1 MDDKT
6 AKAVKALG
14 INAKNE
20 EDAREQILEIL
31 KKNEIEGMED
41 EELSTLIDIAEAL
54 VGDSKEDSEEDEND
68 KLAKEVEDE
77 EDADEDEND
86 DDESEE
92 EENVE
97 EGGDELDDMDRSELK
112 TYIKEHELDVKVTK
126 KMEDD
131 DIREAIREAIH
142 AAEVE
147 NGDDEDEQDDEPEPE
162 PEEKPAKAEK
172 SEKKAAKKSEKKEE
186 EPAEKSNKNADKKA
200 EKSEK
205 KADKKEKKE
214 GGRKKTKIDPKNNN
228 EDRKVFD
235 MFKELFPEDNFNYNW
250 VEGGV
255 TIKHRGENSER
266 GIVCM
271 KPFYRKEDGLVGNMY
286 IAALTKNTDVLDKND
301 IDYGFHW
308 NDAPEMKNITIDEA
322 YEILEKVQ
330 DVILEKVQKID
341 KKLGDNKAKMEKNL
355 EKGAK
360 KSDKKEEKEAD
371 VKADKKVEEK
381 APEKSDKK
389 ANKKDKKK

>member
-1 MDDKT
+1 MATKMDEKT

-20 EDAREQILEIL
+20 EDAREKILEIL

-41 EELSTLIDIAEAL
+41 EDLSTLIDIAEAL
-54 VGDSKEDSEEDEND
+54 VSDSNEDSEEDEND

-77 EDADEDEND
+77 DEE
-86 DDESEE
+86 DESEE

-97 EGGDELDDMDRSELK
+97 EGGDELDDMNRSELK
-112 TYIKEHELDVKVTK
+112 AYIKEHKLDVKVTK

-131 DIREAIREAIH
+131 DIREAIR
-142 AAEVE
+142 AAEAE
-147 NGDDEDEQDDEPEPE
+147 NDEEEEQEDEPETETEPE
-162 PEEKPAKAEK
+162 QEEKPEKGKKA
-172 SEKKAAKKSEKKEE
+172 EKKAAKKTEKEE
-186 EPAEKSNKNADKKA
+186 EEPSEKPNKKADKKA
-200 EKSEK
+200 AKVEKSEK

-235 MFKELFPEDNFNYNW
+235 MFKELFPEDSFNYNW

-255 TIKHRGENSER
+255 TIKYRGENSER

-271 KPFYRKEDGLVGNMY
+271 KPFYRKNDGLVGNMY

-301 IDYGFHW
+301 IDYDFHW
-308 NDAPEMKNITIDEA
+308 NNAPEMKSITIEEA

-341 KKLGDNKAKMEKNL
+341 KKLGDNKAKMEKNF

-360 KSDKKEEKEAD
+360 KSDKKEEKAP
-371 VKADKKVEEK
+371 VKADKK
-381 APEKSDKK
+381 
-389 ANKKDKKK
+389 NKKK

>member
-1 MDDKT
+1 MF
-6 AKAVKALG
+6 
-14 INAKNE
+14 
-20 EDAREQILEIL
+20 
-31 KKNEIEGMED
+31 
-41 EELSTLIDIAEAL
+41 
-54 VGDSKEDSEEDEND
+54 
-68 KLAKEVEDE
+68 
-77 EDADEDEND
+77 
-86 DDESEE
+86 
-92 EENVE
+92 
-97 EGGDELDDMDRSELK
+97 
-112 TYIKEHELDVKVTK
+112 DV
-126 KMEDD
+126 
-131 DIREAIREAIH
+131 
-142 AAEVE
+142 
-147 NGDDEDEQDDEPEPE
+147 
-162 PEEKPAKAEK
+162 
-172 SEKKAAKKSEKKEE
+172 
-186 EPAEKSNKNADKKA
+186 
-200 EKSEK
+200 
-205 KADKKEKKE
+205 
-214 GGRKKTKIDPKNNN
+214 
-228 EDRKVFD
+228 
-235 MFKELFPEDNFNYNW
+235 FKELFPEDNFNYNW

-371 VKADKKVEEK
+371 VKADKK
-381 APEKSDKK
+381 

>member
-54 VGDSKEDSEEDEND
+54 VSDSKEDSEEDEND
-68 KLAKEVEDE
+68 KLAREVEDE
-77 EDADEDEND
+77 DAEEDESEDD

-97 EGGDELDDMDRSELK
+97 EGGDELDNMDRSELK
-112 TYIKEHELDVKVTK
+112 AYIKEHELDVKVTK

-131 DIREAIREAIH
+131 DIREAIR
-142 AAEVE
+142 AAEAE
-147 NGDDEDEQDDEPEPE
+147 NGDDEDEQEDEPEPE

-172 SEKKAAKKSEKKEE
+172 SEKVEKKAAKKAEKKAE

-200 EKSEK
+200 EKAEK
-205 KADKKEKKE
+205 KTDKKEKKE

-266 GIVCM
+266 GVVCM

-360 KSDKKEEKEAD
+360 KSDKKEEKKVD

-381 APEKSDKK
+381 APEKSEKK

>member
-54 VGDSKEDSEEDEND
+54 VSDSKEDSEEDEND

-77 EDADEDEND
+77 DADDESEDEDA

-112 TYIKEHELDVKVTK
+112 AYIKEHELDVKVTK

-131 DIREAIREAIH
+131 DIREAIR
-142 AAEVE
+142 AAESE
-147 NGDDEDEQDDEPEPE
+147 NGNDEDEQDDEPEPE

-172 SEKKAAKKSEKKEE
+172 AEKKAAKKAEKKEE

-200 EKSEK
+200 EKSDK
-205 KADKKEKKE
+205 KANKKEKKE

-360 KSDKKEEKEAD
+360 KSDKKEEKKAD
-371 VKADKKVEEK
+371 VKVDKKVEEK

>member
-54 VGDSKEDSEEDEND
+54 VSDSKEDSEEDKND

-77 EDADEDEND
+77 DAEEDESEDD

-112 TYIKEHELDVKVTK
+112 AYIKEHELDVKVTK

-131 DIREAIREAIH
+131 DIREAIR
-142 AAEVE
+142 AAEAE
-147 NGDDEDEQDDEPEPE
+147 NGDDEDEQEDESESE

-172 SEKKAAKKSEKKEE
+172 KAAKKAEKKEE
-186 EPAEKSNKNADKKA
+186 EPAEKSNKNVAKKA

-205 KADKKEKKE
+205 KTDKKEKKE

-381 APEKSDKK
+381 APEKSEKK

>member
-112 TYIKEHELDVKVTK
+112 TYIKEHELNVKVTK

-142 AAEVE
+142 AAEAE
-147 NGDDEDEQDDEPEPE
+147 NGNDEDEQDDEPEPE
-162 PEEKPAKAEK
+162 PEEKPAKGK
-172 SEKKAAKKSEKKEE
+172 KFEKKADKKAEKKEE

-200 EKSEK
+200 EK

-235 MFKELFPEDNFNYNW
+235 VFKELFPEDNFNYNW

-371 VKADKKVEEK
+371 VKADKK
-381 APEKSDKK
+381 

>member
-54 VGDSKEDSEEDEND
+54 VGDSKEDSEEDKND

-77 EDADEDEND
+77 DAEEDESEDD

-97 EGGDELDDMDRSELK
+97 EGGDELDNMDRSELK
-112 TYIKEHELDVKVTK
+112 AYIKEHELDVKVTK

-131 DIREAIREAIH
+131 DIREAIR
-142 AAEVE
+142 AAEAE
-147 NGDDEDEQDDEPEPE
+147 NGDDEDEQEDEPEPE

-172 SEKKAAKKSEKKEE
+172 SEKVEKKAAKKAEKKAE

-200 EKSEK
+200 EKAEK
-205 KADKKEKKE
+205 KTDKKEKKE

-266 GIVCM
+266 GVVCM

-360 KSDKKEEKEAD
+360 KSDKKEEKEND

-381 APEKSDKK
+381 APEKSEKK

>member
-41 EELSTLIDIAEAL
+41 EELSILIDIAEAL
-54 VGDSKEDSEEDEND
+54 VSDSKEDSEEDEND

-97 EGGDELDDMDRSELK
+97 ESGDELDDMDRSELK
-112 TYIKEHELDVKVTK
+112 AYIKEHGLDVKVTK

-131 DIREAIREAIH
+131 DIREAIR
-142 AAEVE
+142 AAEAE
-147 NGDDEDEQDDEPEPE
+147 NGDDENEQDNEPEPE

-172 SEKKAAKKSEKKEE
+172 SEKKAAEKAEKKEE

-200 EKSEK
+200 EKAEK

-214 GGRKKTKIDPKNNN
+214 GGRKKTKIDPKNNE

-235 MFKELFPEDNFNYNW
+235 MFKELFPEDGFNYNW

-271 KPFYRKEDGLVGNMY
+271 KPFYRKDDGLVGNMY

-308 NDAPEMKNITIDEA
+308 NDAPEMKGITIEEA

-360 KSDKKEEKEAD
+360 KAEKEE
-371 VKADKKVEEK
+371 EEEPAK
-381 APEKSDKK
+381 KSDKK